1 MVVVLGF
8 SLSPLTIQTN
18 MDNTSNSVSEYQ
30 SLFFKSVFAQN
41 SELDN
46 NDESTRPMLSN
57 VSDTTLSLA
66 FLISAI
72 SIIVILYLFKILS
85 KRSLKE
91 IILNDK
97 GYPTLSKFQFLL
109 WTLVIAFT
117 YLSLQIIIVVGA
129 NYSDATYLLK
139 DPPVNLLALMGISV
153 AVPLIAAGKTNRM
166 KMIKKQ
172 DDSKAFGSMF
182 LNLNGKLDLARFQMF
197 LWTIIGIGIYLHTV
211 FDEVFT
217 LNTSEQLFLPD
228 VAPVL
233 VFLMG
238 LSQAAYLGQKYV
250 GSDSQENNSVPND
263 SENPDN
269 K

>member
-1 MVVVLGF
+1 MVIVLGF
-8 SLSPLTIQTN
+8 CLSSLTIQTN
-18 MDNTSNSVSEYQ
+18 MNNSVSDYQ
-30 SLFFKSVFAQN
+30 SLFFKSVFAQS
-41 SELDN
+41 SESYN
-46 NDESTRPMLSN
+46 NDENPGQMFF
-57 VSDTTLSLA
+57 SDMSDNTTLFLA

-72 SIIVILYLFKILS
+72 SIIAILYIFKILS
-85 KRSLKE
+85 KRTLKE

-117 YLSLQIIIVVGA
+117 YLSLQIIIVVGT
-129 NYSDATYLLK
+129 NYSGTTYLLK
-139 DPPVNLLALMGISV
+139 EPPVNLLALMGISV
-153 AVPLIAAGKTNRM
+153 AVPLAAAGKTNRM
-166 KMIKKQ
+166 KKIKKQ

-182 LNLNGKLDLARFQMF
+182 LNLNGKLDLARLQMF

-217 LNTSEQLFLPD
+217 LTASEQLFLPD
-228 VAPVL
+228 VASIL

-250 GSDSQENNSVPND
+250 GSDSQEYD
-263 SENPDN
+263 SNLDASKTQEE